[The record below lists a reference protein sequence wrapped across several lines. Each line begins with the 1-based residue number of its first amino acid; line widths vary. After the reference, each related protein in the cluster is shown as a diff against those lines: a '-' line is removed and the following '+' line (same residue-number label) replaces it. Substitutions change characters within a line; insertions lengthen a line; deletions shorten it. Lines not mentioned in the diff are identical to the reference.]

1 MANRKMRR
9 VGTVVRDANDKTIVV
24 AYAWSQTHRIYKRSR
39 RRITKFVAHD
49 EHNEASIGDRVEIE
63 ECRPYSATKRWRLCR
78 IIAQVDV
85 VTGTEAPEVI
95 SESDVQTEEPVAE
108 TPVAEEPTAE
118 APAAE
123 EPVAETAEATVT
135 ETEQSEPEAES
146 QTAEV
151 PMAEEPSDSDASD
164 AVASEEATTT
174 DEVADAQP
182 AAEVETETATAPAAD
197 EAEQKQGEQ
206 QQ

>member
-1 MANRKMRR
+1 MPNRKMRR

-85 VTGTEAPEVI
+85 VIGTEAPEAV
-95 SESDVQTEEPVAE
+95 SESDVQSEETTAQESVAE
-108 TPVAEEPTAE
+108 VTE
-118 APAAE
+118 AP
-123 EPVAETAEATVT
+123 T
-135 ETEQSEPEAES
+135 
-146 QTAEV
+146 
-151 PMAEEPSDSDASD
+151 
-164 AVASEEATTT
+164 SEEATPAPEAEPQSAEATDATDTSDTT
-174 DEVADAQP
+174 AVPEAAAATEEEPSAEVAQPVAAEEQTAAEDAQP
-182 AAEVETETATAPAAD
+182 VAQADSQTDTAETPSAD
-197 EAEQKQGEQ
+197 QAEQ
-206 QQ
+206 QQESQQQ